1 MSWAY
6 PELKNNLYLKW
17 YERFM
22 KIGAKFLAMMIK
34 NEQIENDAKVLAR
47 KSLIPKSRKELH
59 DKKPWSSSISL

>member
-1 MSWAY
+1 MVQ
-6 PELKNNLYLKW
+6 N
-17 YERFM
+17 ERFM